1 MKATLPILL
10 IIFCQSLAG
19 QSSSG
24 PNDAGTFSNNASV
37 GTVAWT
43 NQGNA
48 ITSNDNY
55 ALATVSLGL
64 LGSANTNYLVAT
76 NYGFAIPGTAII
88 TGIKVEIEKH
98 YFITLGLLSSVTDNS
113 VRLLK
118 GGTIGGN
125 NNALGAW
132 PSSDAY
138 STYGGSADLWGRTWS
153 AADINNSGFGVAIS
167 THIAAGLAGL
177 DMDALVDHIRI
188 TVYFNIPVPVKFVD
202 MEGIQLKEKIKLHW
216 STATENGSRHFI
228 AEKMLPGQNEW
239 KAIDTI
245 PAAGESNM
253 IRHYTAFDESPGL
266 NNLYRICQVDQ
277 DGKYTY
283 SNTIRVAFDPA
294 AYPLVK
300 VYPNPAGEQ
309 VMISAAYPVTLLE
322 LTDFGGRL
330 VRQIRL
336 PGTNSQAVLMLDRL
350 PNGIYNLL
358 IGTKSHQYIQ
368 KLILEK

>member
-1 MKATLPILL
+1 MKAILPILL
-10 IIFCQSLAG
+10 FLISQSLAG

-37 GTVAWT
+37 GTVAWSS
-43 NQGNA
+43 QGNA

-55 ALATVSLGL
+55 AQATVSLGL

-88 TGIKVEIEKH
+88 TGIKVEVEKH
-98 YFITLGLLSSVTDNS
+98 YFIILGLLSSVTDNS

-118 GGTIGGN
+118 GGAIGGT

-177 DMDALVDHIRI
+177 DMDALVDHIRVTI
-188 TVYFNIPVPVKFVD
+188 YFNIPVPVKFVD

-216 STATENGSRHFI
+216 STATESGNSHFI
-228 AEKMLPGQNEW
+228 AEKLIPGLNEW

-245 PAAGESNM
+245 PAAGESNA
-253 IRHYTAFDESPGL
+253 ILHYTAFDESPEL
-266 NNLYRICQVDQ
+266 SNLYRIRQVDK
-277 DGKYTY
+277 DGQFTFSK
-283 SNTIRVAFDPA
+283 TIRVAFDPA
-294 AYPLVK
+294 AYPLVRI
-300 VYPNPAGEQ
+300 YPNPAGER
-309 VMISAAYPVTLLE
+309 VMISSVYPVTRVE
-322 LTDFGGRL
+322 LTDFRGQM

-336 PGTNSQAVLMLDRL
+336 PGTNSQAELMLGRL
-350 PNGIYNLL
+350 PNGIYSLL
-358 IGTKSHQYIQ
+358 IGTKDHQYVQ
-368 KLILEK
+368 KLIVEK